1 MGRAHEALYILEILA
16 ISYAGN
22 HRKIESQRHKTNYT
36 LFFVQKTCKVVYH
49 YYIAKYFL
57 CIFFTKNVKYL
68 FYTTKGQPAKPP
80 IRHIFYFIFVTLFS
94 LIEKGKQRNNKF
106 CK

>member
-36 LFFVQKTCKVVYH
+36 LFFVQKTCKVVLNLIKETIRLVH
-49 YYIAKYFL
+49 
-57 CIFFTKNVKYL
+57 TVSVKYCIQ
-68 FYTTKGQPAKPP
+68 F
-80 IRHIFYFIFVTLFS
+80 
-94 LIEKGKQRNNKF
+94 
-106 CK
+106 

>member
-36 LFFVQKTCKVVYH
+36 LVKFIYRFDPNIILL
-49 YYIAKYFL
+49 IACVFL
-57 CIFFTKNVKYL
+57 L
-68 FYTTKGQPAKPP
+68 
-80 IRHIFYFIFVTLFS
+80 
-94 LIEKGKQRNNKF
+94 LILYRLP
-106 CK
+106 

>member
-36 LFFVQKTCKVVYH
+36 LEKRTVKSQIFCYNTPLYKFLNKKVSYRT
-49 YYIAKYFL
+49 F
-57 CIFFTKNVKYL
+57 
-68 FYTTKGQPAKPP
+68 
-80 IRHIFYFIFVTLFS
+80 
-94 LIEKGKQRNNKF
+94 
-106 CK
+106 

>member
-36 LFFVQKTCKVVYH
+36 LNDYVSESGSQ
-49 YYIAKYFL
+49 YIG
-57 CIFFTKNVKYL
+57 YL
-68 FYTTKGQPAKPP
+68 
-80 IRHIFYFIFVTLFS
+80 
-94 LIEKGKQRNNKF
+94 
-106 CK
+106 

>member
-36 LFFVQKTCKVVYH
+36 LESRTWQMSETALFLMPLKHGGKCKYNISYKCMMVN
-49 YYIAKYFL
+49 L
-57 CIFFTKNVKYL
+57 NYL
-68 FYTTKGQPAKPP
+68 D
-80 IRHIFYFIFVTLFS
+80 IFVSILQ
-94 LIEKGKQRNNKF
+94 I
-106 CK
+106 